1 MSRNQ
6 REGHYAGKM
15 RGKHRRSA
23 WHRRLRAVPSIKT
36 WVRIWIDSRN
46 WIPIDE
52 FRKELGI
59 EQATDLLTGEIGRL
73 EAFGAVRS

>member
-23 WHRRLRAVPSIKT
+23 WRRSLRAVSSNKT
-36 WVRIWIDSRN
+36 WVRIWIDSN
-46 WIPIDE
+46 KWIAIDE

-73 EAFGAVRS
+73 EVFRAV